1 VNTRFVALCV
11 FLAVATVP
19 PIWAGELAGVTLDD
33 TVTLNDADLVLNGM
47 GLRKKLWVE
56 VYVAG
61 LYLPSKTSDPGRWSP
76 VRAPRRW

>member
-56 VYVAG
+56 V
-61 LYLPSKTSDPGRWSP
+61 
-76 VRAPRRW
+76 